1 MKAQPMNDSAW
12 QIGISLKWDGLTAA
26 QRRDLLH
33 TDPTMRHPK
42 YRALVAHM
50 AGSRFEFLT
59 ALQKDGVR
67 HLLSTAS
74 NSLEAAA
81 SRVAVNHNSKHTMK
95 NTTETAKDTTPK
107 TPTPK
112 APKAKAAKVAKS
124 GDLLATMQQAVA
136 DADAKNAKTAK
147 VEKVA
152 KAPKAEA
159 EADAEP
165 ADRLPTTVAE
175 LKESKGG
182 LVSFLFHSGKAKEE
196 IAAELKAAFKLT
208 DEQAAKI
215 VRRITG
221 RARFFTRV
229 TELMAAK

>member
-1 MKAQPMNDSAW
+1 MNDSAW
-12 QIGISLKWDGLTAA
+12 QIGISLKWDSLTPE
-26 QRRDLLH
+26 QRRNLFLKDH
-33 TDPTMRHPK
+33 TMRFPK
-42 YRALVAHM
+42 YRALLDRI

-59 ALQKDGVR
+59 GLQQAAVH
-67 HLLSTAS
+67 HLFQETSQ
-74 NSLEAAA
+74 SLEAVA
-81 SRVAVNHNSKHTMK
+81 SRAAVNHNSRYTMK
-95 NTTETAKDTTPK
+95 NTTTETPKDTTPK

-112 APKAKAAKVAKS
+112 APKAKAAKP
-124 GDLLATMQQAVA
+124 
-136 DADAKNAKTAK
+136 DAAPK

-165 ADRLPTTVAE
+165 SDRLPTTVAE

-196 IAAELKAAFKLT
+196 IATELKAAFKLT
-208 DEQAAKI
+208 DEQAVKI

-221 RARFFTRV
+221 RARFFQRV
-229 TELMAAK
+229 AELMAMK

>member
-1 MKAQPMNDSAW
+1 LNRGQPIRVPDRPS
-12 QIGISLKWDGLTAA
+12 
-26 QRRDLLH
+26 
-33 TDPTMRHPK
+33 
-42 YRALVAHM
+42 
-50 AGSRFEFLT
+50 
-59 ALQKDGVR
+59 
-67 HLLSTAS
+67 
-74 NSLEAAA
+74 AAA
-81 SRVAVNHNSKHTMK
+81 VHHLFQEASQSSEAVASRAAVNHNTRNTIK
-95 NTTETAKDTTPK
+95 NTTETSKDTTPK

-112 APKAKAAKVAKS
+112 APKAKAAKPEP
-124 GDLLATMQQAVA
+124 TP
-136 DADAKNAKTAK
+136 K

-182 LVSFLFHSGKAKEE
+182 LVAFLFRSGKAKEE

-221 RARFFTRV
+221 RARFFARV
-229 TELMAAK
+229 AELMAVK